1 MPSGSALSHLS
12 IRSAIVI
19 ARNSVT
25 AVRQRRGGL
34 WLVRTR
40 IGADCFSDVVVPKAM
55 ARATRRERR
64 IFAALVAFG
73 VDDVLASTLSV
84 RSRTDGR
91 RWEEIVS
98 EYVKMALSSRG

>member
-25 AVRQRRGGL
+25 AVRQRGGL

-64 IFAALVAFG
+64 IFAALVALG